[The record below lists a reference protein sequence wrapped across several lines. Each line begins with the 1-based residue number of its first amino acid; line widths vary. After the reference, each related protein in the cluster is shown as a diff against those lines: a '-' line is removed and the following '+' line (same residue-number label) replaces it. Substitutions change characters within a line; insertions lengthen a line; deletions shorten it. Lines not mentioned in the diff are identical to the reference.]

1 MSSFDKIEEK
11 KLQPMSKFPF
21 NTLDENLLSSSEY
34 LFSLSNMVT
43 EGKLCRVDMDQ
54 VVVLLLYYI
63 VLLLYVSRQI
73 VTVYISALFL
83 SDVVDGLHV
92 GNNWR

>member
-21 NTLDENLLSSSEY
+21 NTLDENLLSSSEN

-43 EGKLCRVDMDQ
+43 EGKLCRVD
-54 VVVLLLYYI
+54 
-63 VLLLYVSRQI
+63 R
-73 VTVYISALFL
+73 
-83 SDVVDGLHV
+83 V
-92 GNNWR
+92 GF